1 MGTKRSE
8 RRGKRIKTVILDDGD
23 AFLPDATRGHG
34 HLPDDAEADAEEFV
48 AQATSAEDVGADAR
62 DEWVD
67 EELGG
72 PFLELRVNPE
82 LVKLA
87 SSEDDEVPDTLS

>member
-1 MGTKRSE
+1 MKRP
-8 RRGKRIKTVILDDGD
+8 KRIETVVIDDGD
-23 AFLPDATRGHG
+23 AFFPDATRGRG
-34 HLPDDAEADAEEFV
+34 RLPDDAEADAEEFV

-72 PFLELRVNPE
+72 PFLELRIDPE
-82 LVKLA
+82 LVRLA
-87 SSEDDEVPDTLS
+87 RTEDASRDDEDLLF